1 MLCKDATVRTI
12 NKLLLVVW
20 TIFLSVGWIHTGI
33 AAEEN
38 STVETSYSLFNP
50 IPKKQWRELS
60 ADRPDFTESPFTVD
74 PGAFQLEMSFLS
86 YSHDG
91 DNETYT
97 IAPFNFK
104 LGLTHNTDLQI
115 VFDPYVQIDER
126 IAGNRDGIGDF
137 QIRLKINVWENNDS
151 STGFG
156 VMPYVKLPTAAS
168 NLGNDKVEG
177 GIIVPFATGL
187 ADNLGLGLMFETDFV
202 YDEADDAYDTEFIVS
217 AVLGSGVTTILGVY
231 GEIVGITSTDTN
243 ANNRSMLNLG
253 ATVGTSENLVF
264 DAGINLGLTDNTEDI
279 TLFGG
284 ITYRFSLTSD

>member
-1 MLCKDATVRTI
+1 MRKSH
-12 NKLLLVVW
+12 KSHLLLLTISVLIFW
-20 TIFLSVGWIHTGI
+20 TEADLVAVELATAETG
-33 AAEEN
+33 
-38 STVETSYSLFNP
+38 YSLFNP
-50 IPKKQWRELS
+50 TPKKQWRELS

-187 ADNLGLGLMFETDFV
+187 TDNLGLGLMFETDFV
-202 YDEADDAYDTEFIVS
+202 YDEGDDAYDTEFIVS

-284 ITYRFSLTSD
+284 ITYRFSLTGD